1 MLQNTFLFLPGI
13 GKKSE
18 EDLWVNDIID
28 WDQLILSLDRK
39 YTSKTRQDIFRDH
52 LFSAQEALR
61 KRDVSYFAE
70 RIPQNQYWRLYKDFL
85 DTTVFL
91 DIETTGL
98 STYYDVIT
106 VIGTYDGKNTELF
119 VKDNNL
125 EEIQDYLEQFEIL
138 VTFNG
143 KLFDVPFIQRTFPK
157 IRIPPVHIDLRF
169 LLKSI
174 GISGPLKVVEKKM
187 NIARDA
193 DITDIDGR
201 EAAVLWSRFVKG
213 DDDALRDLIAYNISD
228 TVNLKKLMDICYATK
243 IKREILPKLQNT
255 TIQQTLFGP
264 SRREHLGGYQP
275 KTEIVNPDVA
285 INSKG
290 TALEIFCNNKRLL
303 SIQRKRIQKTEIKIT
318 NLLGRIESHDR
329 KPLCVGIDLTGSERR
344 ASGVCVLS
352 GKHVD
357 LRLIKS
363 DEDIIRTVERA
374 EPEIISIDSPLSLP
388 EGRCCVSD
396 DCGCRQF
403 GIMRECERILKRRG
417 INVYPCLIQSMQR
430 LTQRGIYLTETFEDA
445 GYEVIESYPGAAQD
459 ILRFPRKRIDL
470 RELESDLMDMGVTP
484 HCDRD
489 PITHDQID
497 ALTSALVGYF
507 FLAKQ
512 YEAIG
517 NVEEGYLIIP
527 DLERSDVK

>member
-1 MLQNTFLFLPGI
+1 M
-13 GKKSE
+13 
-18 EDLWVNDIID
+18 
-28 WDQLILSLDRK
+28 
-39 YTSKTRQDIFRDH
+39 
-52 LFSAQEALR
+52 
-61 KRDVSYFAE
+61 
-70 RIPQNQYWRLYKDFL
+70 
-85 DTTVFL
+85 
-91 DIETTGL
+91 
-98 STYYDVIT
+98 
-106 VIGTYDGKNTELF
+106 
-119 VKDNNL
+119 
-125 EEIQDYLEQFEIL
+125 
-138 VTFNG
+138 
-143 KLFDVPFIQRTFPK
+143 
-157 IRIPPVHIDLRF
+157 
-169 LLKSI
+169 
-174 GISGPLKVVEKKM
+174 
-187 NIARDA
+187 
-193 DITDIDGR
+193 
-201 EAAVLWSRFVKG
+201 
-213 DDDALRDLIAYNISD
+213 
-228 TVNLKKLMDICYATK
+228 
-243 IKREILPKLQNT
+243 
-255 TIQQTLFGP
+255 
-264 SRREHLGGYQP
+264 
-275 KTEIVNPDVA
+275 
-285 INSKG
+285 
-290 TALEIFCNNKRLL
+290 
-303 SIQRKRIQKTEIKIT
+303 
-318 NLLGRIESHDR
+318 
-329 KPLCVGIDLTGSERR
+329 
-344 ASGVCVLS
+344 LS

-417 INVYPCLIQSMQR
+417 INVYPCLIQCMQR

-484 HCDRD
+484 HCVRD